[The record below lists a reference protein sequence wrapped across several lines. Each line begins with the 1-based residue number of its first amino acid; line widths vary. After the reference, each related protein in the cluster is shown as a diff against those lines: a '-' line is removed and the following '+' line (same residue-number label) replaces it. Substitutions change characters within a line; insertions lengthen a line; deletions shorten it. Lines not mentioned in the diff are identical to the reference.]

1 MDQMV
6 IQAPPSTNAPGSS
19 TRTTVRLTP
28 PFAIVHPVAP
38 SLPARRFQRL
48 RALVTR
54 AVLPERVASGW
65 QGYAAAILAVGLAT
79 ALIALINHFISIANI
94 SLVYLLVVLWLAVA
108 CGRGPALLASLLAFL
123 AYDFF
128 FIPPFYTLT
137 VSDPTEWLSLFALL
151 ITALVLGQLTA
162 TVQARAREA
171 HESQQRMATL
181 YSLAQLIASTTEQ
194 QGLLEAL
201 AQRILELFGSTGIAA
216 CTLLLPDTDGRPIAR
231 ASAAREE
238 RALEALGM
246 GVPENEAPATWVLHY
261 GSAVGLPPTTR
272 TRRPQGDFALLYL
285 PLRVGRRI
293 VGVLGMSGTHAIHQL
308 GTGRAA
314 SQIQASAHH
323 VSGRPMDHQKELFHA
338 CCDQIALALERIIL
352 QQQAIHVEALR
363 ESNRL
368 QKALLGS
375 VTHDLRTPL
384 AVIQA
389 AANSLLTPGVA
400 WSDAERQ
407 ELLESITGSAE
418 RLNRLVRNLLD
429 LSRLEAG
436 VATPESTWYLI
447 GDSIATILD
456 QLARAGM
463 LAGRPIQVEIP
474 DSIPLT
480 FFDPRQIEQVLM
492 NLVENALK
500 YSPPDSIIQIKA
512 RVAESTSELEVRVS
526 DQGIGVPPQEAQ
538 AIFTKF
544 YRVQHVRLPWASNRP
559 PLGTGLGLAIC
570 ASIVQAH
577 RGRIWVE
584 SSAGRGATF
593 VFTLPLP
600 QDSPQRT
607 LPELP
612 WLQEQAASS

>member
-1 MDQMV
+1 MV
-6 IQAPPSTNAPGSS
+6 IQSSPSTNTPGSS
-19 TRTTVRLTP
+19 TRTTARLTP
-28 PFAIVHPVAP
+28 PFAVVRPVAP
-38 SLPARRFQRL
+38 SLPESRLQRL
-48 RALVTR
+48 RTRVAHAL
-54 AVLPERVASGW
+54 LPEQIASGW
-65 QGYAAAILAVGLAT
+65 KGFGAAILAVGLAT
-79 ALIALINHFISIANI
+79 SLIAVINHAVSIANI
-94 SLVYLLVVLWLAVA
+94 SLVYLPVVLWLAVA
-108 CGRGPALLASLLAFL
+108 CGRGPALLASFLAFL

-128 FIPPFYTLT
+128 FIPPFFTFT
-137 VSDPTEWLSLFALL
+137 VADPTQWLSLFALL
-151 ITALVLGQLTA
+151 ITALVLGQLAA
-162 TVQARAREA
+162 TVQTRAREA
-171 HESQQRMATL
+171 HESQQRTATL
-181 YSLAQLIASTTEQ
+181 YALAQLIATTTEQ
-194 QGLLEAL
+194 QVLLEAL
-201 AQRILELFGSTGIAA
+201 VQRIVELFGSTGIAA
-216 CTLLLPDTDGRPIAR
+216 CILLLPDSDGRPVAR

-238 RALEALGM
+238 RVLGALGM
-246 GVPENEAPATWVLHY
+246 GVPESWAPAVWVLQY
-261 GSAVGLPPTTR
+261 GSAVGLPPTTPIR
-272 TRRPQGDFALLYL
+272 LPQGDFALLYL

-293 VGVLGMSGTHAIHQL
+293 VGVLGMSGTPAIHQL
-308 GTGRAA
+308 GAGRAGG
-314 SQIQASAHH
+314 QTQESAHH
-323 VSGRPMDHQKELFHA
+323 VSGRPTDHQRELFHA
-338 CCDQIALALERIIL
+338 CCDQIALALERISL

-363 ESNRL
+363 ESDRL

-389 AANSLLTPGVA
+389 AAHSLLASGVA
-400 WSDAERQ
+400 WSEAERQ
-407 ELLESITGSAE
+407 ELLESITSSAE
-418 RLNRLVRNLLD
+418 RLSHLVRNLLD

-436 VATPESTWYLI
+436 VAAPESTWYLI
-447 GDSIATILD
+447 GDSIATVLD

-463 LAGRPIQVEIP
+463 LTGRPIQVEAP
-474 DSIPLT
+474 DTIPLAL
-480 FFDPRQIEQVLM
+480 FDPRQIEQVLM

-500 YSPPDSIIQIKA
+500 YSPPDSVIRIEA
-512 RVAESTSELEVRVS
+512 RVAGTTSELEVRVS

-584 SSAGRGATF
+584 SGPGGGATF

-600 QDSPQRT
+600 QDSPQDA